1 MRVWNWVFG
10 GLGIGEGDMSPRF
23 GMREGEEAK
32 EKEKESVVGQ
42 LLVLVEAA
50 AEVWAIYCQIN
61 KAENTYVPLK
71 ENTRTSE
78 YMKNIYT
85 QVKCS
90 LPKKYTCCMYRVN
103 NHTCYVFI
111 FSCKFGQTLF
121 FAHVGANPKITQVH
135 PSEYKTRKSTEH

>member
-1 MRVWNWVFG
+1 
-10 GLGIGEGDMSPRF
+10 MSDPN
-23 GMREGEEAK
+23 ADI
-32 EKEKESVVGQ
+32 
-42 LLVLVEAA
+42 
-50 AEVWAIYCQIN
+50 WAIYCQIN
-61 KAENTYVPLK
+61 KVKNTYVPLK

-78 YMKNIYT
+78 YMKKIYT

-121 FAHVGANPKITQVH
+121 FVHVGANPKITQVH
-135 PSEYKTRKSTEH
+135 PSEYKTHKSTEH